1 MASQIKHPK
10 RGLANFRPP
19 LRDRVK
25 VKPSAQQR
33 REGNCE
39 KHLALIRQLPC
50 CVTGRAGPND
60 PHHLKSGP
68 AAKER
73 GVGMRATDKWLVP
86 LCRSAHDEL
95 ERLGSRSE
103 DAWFRAHGIADVVEL
118 AAALW
123 HGTGDVERMTRIVQS
138 HMNRPGR

>member
-10 RGLANFRPP
+10 AGLANFRPP
-19 LRDRVK
+19 VRERTK

-39 KHLALIRQLPC
+39 KHLALIRELPC

-60 PHHLKSGP
+60 PHHLCSGP

-73 GVGMRATDKWLVP
+73 SLGKRATDRWAVP
-86 LCRSAHDEL
+86 LCRAAHDEVHSM
-95 ERLGSRSE
+95 GSRRE
-103 DAWFRAHGIADVVEL
+103 QAWFRAHGIDDVIEL

-123 HGTGDVERMTRIVQS
+123 NAPANVNVMTRIVQS
-138 HMNRPGR
+138 HMGRPSR

>member
-10 RGLANFRPP
+10 AGLANFRPP
-19 LRDRVK
+19 VRERTK

-39 KHLALIRQLPC
+39 KHLALIRELPC

-73 GVGMRATDKWLVP
+73 GVGMRATDRWTVP
-86 LCRSAHDEL
+86 LCRVAHDEV
-95 ERLGSRSE
+95 ERIGSRHE
-103 DAWFRAHGIADVVEL
+103 EKWFRENGIPDVVEL

-123 HGTGDVERMTRIVQS
+123 NSTGDLKRMTKIVQS
-138 HMNRPGR
+138 HMGRAPR